1 MAGGEERRGCDRR
14 AVYLECRLEG
24 ASGSVSA
31 RIADL
36 SISGCYVDTL
46 MQVVKDARAAITVTL
61 DGEEIQL
68 TGIVVY
74 VHDKQGFA
82 VRFDELPDA
91 TRETLEQFVRP
102 SPSHQFDVQSSV
114 PADGYDPVAFRDT
127 DGDEG

>member
-1 MAGGEERRGCDRR
+1 
-14 AVYLECRLEG
+14 
-24 ASGSVSA
+24 
-31 RIADL
+31 
-36 SISGCYVDTL
+36 

-91 TRETLEQFVRP
+91 TRETLEQFVHP
-102 SPSHQFDVQSSV
+102 SPSHQFDV
-114 PADGYDPVAFRDT
+114 
-127 DGDEG
+127 

>member
-1 MAGGEERRGCDRR
+1 MRPSCCVSGVSAF
-14 AVYLECRLEG
+14 LECRLEG

-82 VRFDELPDA
+82 VRFDE
-91 TRETLEQFVRP
+91 RR
-102 SPSHQFDVQSSV
+102 SSGCC
-114 PADGYDPVAFRDT
+114 PPCDGSGIHSAPMRRSSCCRRHTALR
-127 DGDEG
+127 